1 VPAQQEGVVSRWD
14 PDSYLK
20 FERERTL
27 PSRDLVSRIQL
38 TDPRKIIDIG
48 CGPGNSTS
56 VLREAW
62 PDADVIGLDNSEEM
76 IAKAQSTSPSTRWII
91 ADAAEWRSGEA
102 YDLVFSNAT
111 LHWIADQERVLGNLF
126 DQVAEEGALAVQVPF
141 NTESP
146 LYKSLVNVSESA
158 EWNQVMAGCSAQI
171 FYRDEFFYYSL
182 LSRLSARIEMWITT
196 YLHVMESHQDLID
209 WYSSTGMKM
218 YLERIGTEEKR
229 VAFKSQILEA
239 CKPQYPFQHDGKI
252 LFPFKR
258 IFFVAYKAR

>member
-1 VPAQQEGVVSRWD
+1 MVSRWD

-27 PSRDLVSRIQL
+27 PSRDLVSRIEL
-38 TDPRKIIDIG
+38 TDPRRIIDIG

-62 PDADVIGLDNSEEM
+62 PGADVIGLDNSEEM
-76 IAKAQSTSPSTRWII
+76 ISKARSTYPASRWIL
-91 ADAAEWRSGEA
+91 ADAAEWRSGDT

-111 LHWIADQERVLGNLF
+111 LHWIADQEKALGNLF
-126 DQVAEEGALAVQVPF
+126 AQVAEEGALAAQVPC

-146 LYKSLVNVSESA
+146 LFKALVSVSESA

-171 FYRDEFFYYSL
+171 FYRDELFYYGL

-218 YLERIGTEEKR
+218 YLERIGSDVKR
-229 VAFKSQILEA
+229 REFTSQVLEA
-239 CKPQYPFQHDGKI
+239 CKAHYPRQQNGRI
-252 LFPFKR
+252 LFPFRR
-258 IFFVAYKAR
+258 IFFVAYK